1 MEKWKCAYLV
11 NHFMC
16 ATKRNTLSSN
26 LVAQNKL
33 EITRLELV
41 VNCKVPPNQ
50 FIILLLWA
58 QLEKQLSNSTL
69 LVYKSQKTGSASG
82 VCYLYNVFWCWVPII

>member
-41 VNCKVPPNQ
+41 VNCKVNTKSIYNIVIMSSTRKTVIKFNFTCLQ
-50 FIILLLWA
+50 VTKNRERLRCV
-58 QLEKQLSNSTL
+58 LS
-69 LVYKSQKTGSASG
+69 
-82 VCYLYNVFWCWVPII
+82 I